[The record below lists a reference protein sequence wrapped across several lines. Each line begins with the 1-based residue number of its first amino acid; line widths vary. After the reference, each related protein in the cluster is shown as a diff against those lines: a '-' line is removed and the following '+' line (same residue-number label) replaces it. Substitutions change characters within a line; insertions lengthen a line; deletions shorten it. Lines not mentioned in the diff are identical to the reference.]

1 MIKALIKLAATLL
14 AGILCFIIGK
24 LIFLAF
30 NPSVYSG
37 IGFGDVIAVV
47 GNGFSM
53 DLAMSAYLSVL
64 PCVML
69 IVSLFIGSG
78 GIIDKILKWYFVV
91 VSLVVSLVVV
101 LDSSLYGYWRFKLD
115 STPLFYLLSSPKSAM
130 ASMEWWMIAGG
141 IVMWLVIGAVFFFIY
156 YAGVIRFV
164 KPVEPCKN
172 VKRRILQT
180 GVMMLAAGVLVISIR
195 GGVTV
200 STMNLSRAYFSA
212 DQRLNHAAVNPAFSL
227 MYSLTHQDNFSEQY
241 RFFEDEKARRL
252 FSQLT
257 ESPCDSIVPL
267 IRGGVRPDVYV
278 IILESFSSQLFPSV
292 GGEEVALR
300 LDSIARGGI
309 NVYQLLCQQLPHRPW
324 PCVDYERLSRSAKHV
339 DNEICVEN

>member
-164 KPVEPCKN
+164 KPVE
-172 VKRRILQT
+172 
-180 GVMMLAAGVLVISIR
+180 A
-195 GGVTV
+195 
-200 STMNLSRAYFSA
+200 
-212 DQRLNHAAVNPAFSL
+212 
-227 MYSLTHQDNFSEQY
+227 
-241 RFFEDEKARRL
+241 
-252 FSQLT
+252 
-257 ESPCDSIVPL
+257 
-267 IRGGVRPDVYV
+267 
-278 IILESFSSQLFPSV
+278 
-292 GGEEVALR
+292 
-300 LDSIARGGI
+300 
-309 NVYQLLCQQLPHRPW
+309 
-324 PCVDYERLSRSAKHV
+324 
-339 DNEICVEN
+339 

>member
-91 VSLVVSLVVV
+91 VSLVV
-101 LDSSLYGYWRFKLD
+101 
-115 STPLFYLLSSPKSAM
+115 
-130 ASMEWWMIAGG
+130 
-141 IVMWLVIGAVFFFIY
+141 
-156 YAGVIRFV
+156 
-164 KPVEPCKN
+164 
-172 VKRRILQT
+172 
-180 GVMMLAAGVLVISIR
+180 
-195 GGVTV
+195 
-200 STMNLSRAYFSA
+200 
-212 DQRLNHAAVNPAFSL
+212 
-227 MYSLTHQDNFSEQY
+227 
-241 RFFEDEKARRL
+241 
-252 FSQLT
+252 
-257 ESPCDSIVPL
+257 
-267 IRGGVRPDVYV
+267 
-278 IILESFSSQLFPSV
+278 
-292 GGEEVALR
+292 
-300 LDSIARGGI
+300 
-309 NVYQLLCQQLPHRPW
+309 
-324 PCVDYERLSRSAKHV
+324 
-339 DNEICVEN
+339 